1 VADVREVAMNE
12 VDWQA
17 VEAVG
22 TWAGVVLLV
31 FAALVALLYE
41 FPEARRTRH
50 AQAAMDIFRQLRSQ
64 EQKESLK
71 AIENLQTEDIPPEM
85 EADIGRVL
93 DGLELLGAM
102 VAAGQVDEDVALR
115 LVRGAPLMCWY
126 KLRGYIGKQRER
138 GGHYARHMEYYAH
151 LSLKHQYE
159 EVPEGEWTR
168 LNGLNLVHELKE
180 ELLPKQ
186 KPPK

>member
-1 VADVREVAMNE
+1 MCEVN
-12 VDWQA
+12 WQA

-22 TWAGVVLLV
+22 TCAGVVVLV
-31 FAALVALLYE
+31 IAAVLALWKE

-50 AQAAMDIFRQLRSQ
+50 AQAAMDIFRELRSQ
-64 EQKESLK
+64 EQKDRLK
-71 AIENLQTEDIPPEM
+71 GIENLQTEDIPPEM

-102 VAAGQVDEDVALR
+102 VAARQVDEDVALR
-115 LVRGAPLMCWY
+115 LVRGAPLRCWY
-126 KLRGYIGKQRER
+126 KLRKYIAKRRDGR
-138 GGHYARHMEYYAH
+138 GHYARYMEYYAH
-151 LSLKHQYE
+151 LSLKYQYE
-159 EVPEGEWTR
+159 KVPEAEWTR
-168 LNGLNLVHELKE
+168 LDGRNLVCELKE